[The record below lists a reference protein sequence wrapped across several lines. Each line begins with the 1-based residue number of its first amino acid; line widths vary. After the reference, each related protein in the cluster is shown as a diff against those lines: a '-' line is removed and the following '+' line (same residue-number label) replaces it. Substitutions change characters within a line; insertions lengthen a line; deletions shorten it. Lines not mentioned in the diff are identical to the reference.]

1 MEVIII
7 FATVIFVLIGFWL
20 IFALSDIRT
29 ELKYMNSLKEREIDI
44 LRENTAINFK
54 KITRIDLDIR
64 IKIQRILK
72 FLKKSKIIKIKRKIK

>member
-20 IFALSDIRT
+20 IFVLSDIRT

-44 LRENTAINFK
+44 LQDITFK
-54 KITRIDLDIR
+54 
-64 IKIQRILK
+64 QQ
-72 FLKKSKIIKIKRKIK
+72 